1 MSMATQL
8 TVISCDKPDPDRK
21 VLLPEGKFKHFQNIL
36 GVVLRDAQDT
46 WADLW
51 EELQDQVTDGV
62 MVLPSAEEGFRPQCG
77 WPEFLEKMWLLKHYI
92 DHARRFSEGK

>member
-1 MSMATQL
+1 MATQL

-62 MVLPSAEEGFRPQCG
+62 MVLPSAEEGFRPLCG

>member
-1 MSMATQL
+1 MATQL